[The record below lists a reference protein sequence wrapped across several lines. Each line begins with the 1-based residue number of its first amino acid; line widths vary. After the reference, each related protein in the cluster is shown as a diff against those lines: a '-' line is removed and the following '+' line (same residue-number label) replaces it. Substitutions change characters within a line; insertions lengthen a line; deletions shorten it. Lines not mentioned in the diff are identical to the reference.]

1 MIVEHSQEY
10 FDRGFRDRR
19 VMAILRGTSVETT
32 VALCRRAFDAGLAM
46 VEVPL
51 QSRQSE
57 LALRAAVAEAGRRS
71 AIVGAGTITS
81 RELVDRAAQ
90 AGAAFTVA
98 PGFDPDVLARSLELD
113 LPHLPGVATATEI
126 QVAMKVGVRW
136 LKAFPAD
143 ALGMAWF
150 TGMRGPFPQ
159 AHFVATGGV
168 GAHNAT
174 QFLEKG
180 AAAVSLG
187 ASFAKLTPGELEAIR

>member
-1 MIVEHSQEY
+1 MLVEQSQEY

-19 VMAILRGTSVETT
+19 VMAILRGASVETT
-32 VALCRRAFDAGLAM
+32 AELCRRAFDAGLAM

-51 QSRQSE
+51 QSPQSE
-57 LALRAAVAEAGRRS
+57 LALRAAVAEAGRR
-71 AIVGAGTITS
+71 ATIVGAGTITS

-90 AGAAFTVA
+90 AGATFTVA

-113 LPHLPGVATATEI
+113 LPHLPGVATPTEV
-126 QVAMKVGVRW
+126 QAAMRMGVRW
-136 LKAFPAD
+136 LKVFPAD

-159 AHFVATGGV
+159 ANFVATGGV

-174 QFLEKG
+174 DFLEAG

-187 ASFAKLTPGELEAIR
+187 ASFADLTTAELGAIR